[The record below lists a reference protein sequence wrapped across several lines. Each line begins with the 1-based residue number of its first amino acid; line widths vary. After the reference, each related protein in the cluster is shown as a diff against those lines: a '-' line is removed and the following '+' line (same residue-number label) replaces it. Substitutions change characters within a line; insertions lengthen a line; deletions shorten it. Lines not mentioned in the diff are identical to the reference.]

1 MSISGDLDDLEP
13 KFSMFLQK
21 IYQSSFLGQQNF
33 LKRTKHHKVM
43 NIRCC
48 DQQNNIGKQNNK
60 TVLIQIK
67 EIQVKKHNSS
77 SFLDILI
84 SQNPFIKDNFYE

>member
-1 MSISGDLDDLEP
+1 
-13 KFSMFLQK
+13 
-21 IYQSSFLGQQNF
+21 
-33 LKRTKHHKVM
+33 M

-48 DQQNNIGKQNNK
+48 DQQNNIGKQNNE

>member
-1 MSISGDLDDLEP
+1 
-13 KFSMFLQK
+13 
-21 IYQSSFLGQQNF
+21 
-33 LKRTKHHKVM
+33 M

-48 DQQNNIGKQNNK
+48 DQQNNIGKQNNE

-84 SQNPFIKDNFYE
+84 SQNPFIKDNFYEWKKYIYIHGFI